1 MDYKDYYAILG
12 IPKTATQAEIKKAY
26 RKLARE
32 LHPDTNKDPGAEK
45 RFKEANEAHAV
56 LADPEKRKQYDELGA
71 NWQAY
76 QNTGYGSG
84 GSSDW
89 AGFGGAP
96 GGTRWTYRSA
106 SPDEMGG
113 FSDFFRQ
120 FFAGG
125 ATGASGGSPF
135 GSAGGF
141 VDLGGS
147 ARARS
152 IPSAQATAEVTL
164 AEVVTGAE
172 RMVNVNGRR
181 LHVKIPAG
189 VSDGSK
195 VKLSGA
201 LDGGDLV
208 INVKV
213 QPDARFQRDGTELRV
228 DVPLTLSEALL
239 GAEIPVPTPTGS
251 VKLRIRPNTQNGQEI
266 RVKNRGLPKRGSA
279 QKGDLVVTTR
289 VVLPKLSDEARD
301 RLAEVLATEPQ
312 PDPRG
317 DSDTDATD
325 RFTQR
330 ATEAIVSAQQLAEAE
345 GHPQL
350 EVAHLLLVLVEQ
362 PDGVVPAVLNRLG
375 INPATW
381 RGHFGRRSTG
391 FRRSAAQHS
400 SCSSPTRPAGSSA
413 MRTRCRSA

>member
-12 IPKTATQAEIKKAY
+12 VPKTASQAEIKKAY

-45 RFKEANEAHAV
+45 RFKDANEAHAV

-76 QNTGYGSG
+76 QNAGFGSG
-84 GSSDW
+84 GASDW

-96 GGTRWTYRSA
+96 GGTRWTYRTASA
-106 SPDEMGG
+106 EEMGG

-125 ATGASGGSPF
+125 ASTGGGSPF
-135 GSAGGF
+135 GGGASAGGGGF
-141 VDLGGS
+141 EYVDLSNLGRGGRQ
-147 ARARS
+147 RA

-164 AEVVTGAE
+164 AEVATGTE

-201 LDGGDLV
+201 VDGGDLV
-208 INVKV
+208 ITVRVKA
-213 QPDARFQRDGTELRV
+213 DARFQRDGNDLRV
-228 DVPLTLSEALL
+228 ELPLTLAEALI
-239 GAEIPVPTPTGS
+239 GAEVPVPTPTGS

-266 RVKNRGLPKRGSA
+266 RLKGRGLPRRGSS
-279 QKGDLVVTTR
+279 QKGDLVVVTR
-289 VVLPKLSDEARD
+289 VVLPKLDDDARAQ
-301 RLAEVLATEPQ
+301 LTEVLAKDPQ
-312 PDPRG
+312 PDPRA
-317 DSDTDATD
+317 S
-325 RFTQR
+325 R
-330 ATEAIVSAQQLAEAE
+330 
-345 GHPQL
+345 H
-350 EVAHLLLVLVEQ
+350 
-362 PDGVVPAVLNRLG
+362 
-375 INPATW
+375 
-381 RGHFGRRSTG
+381 
-391 FRRSAAQHS
+391 
-400 SCSSPTRPAGSSA
+400 
-413 MRTRCRSA
+413 